1 MQSRTSISDS
11 GNLRAFIQP
20 STFNLQPTF
29 SVACT
34 PTPIPVR
41 KKDQSH
47 ADRSIAD
54 GLLVEALP
62 PPQSA
67 CTVGGTSRLVQTDN
81 PLIFLDTGFQHLST
95 PNHLS
100 MDHGDLFRS
109 YTLDM
114 GLTLHV
120 GASLRYSS

>member
-11 GNLRAFIQP
+11 GNLRAFTQP

-34 PTPIPVR
+34 STPTPVR

-54 GLLVEALP
+54 GLSTCRW
-62 PPQSA
+62 SA
-67 CTVGGTSRLVQTDN
+67 RGSIATTSVCLHSRRNKQTC
-81 PLIFLDTGFQHLST
+81 
-95 PNHLS
+95 PN
-100 MDHGDLFRS
+100 R
-109 YTLDM
+109 
-114 GLTLHV
+114 
-120 GASLRYSS
+120 